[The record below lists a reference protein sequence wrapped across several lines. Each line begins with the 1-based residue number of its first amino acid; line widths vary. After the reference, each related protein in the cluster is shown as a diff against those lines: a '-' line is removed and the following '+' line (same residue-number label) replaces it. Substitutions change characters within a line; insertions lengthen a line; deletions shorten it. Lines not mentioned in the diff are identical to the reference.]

1 MNGRYSRPTPTPPLV
16 LHHLDTLLHLRWNL
30 HCRWVLSSPATH
42 QPTCTES
49 DEPRSRE
56 HQKMSTWRNKKQ
68 QIQYH
73 NAAMSWKMHIQIQ
86 DHKHMAR
93 KCWKNLYSYV
103 FSKEGNFIVDVPQLS
118 GNPLLQADKGTCGKD
133 PFSFSMFPFSFAT
146 VWPHLN
152 RWCWGVW

>member
-30 HCRWVLSSPATH
+30 HCRWVLSSPCDTSTH
-42 QPTCTES
+42 LHRKWR
-49 DEPRSRE
+49 PRSRE

-93 KCWKNLYSYV
+93 KCWKNLYS
-103 FSKEGNFIVDVPQLS
+103 LR
-118 GNPLLQADKGTCGKD
+118 LLKRRGTSLLMCHNSRATHCCRPTRARVEKI
-133 PFSFSMFPFSFAT
+133 PFPFPCF
-146 VWPHLN
+146 PFPLPLF
-152 RWCWGVW
+152 GLI